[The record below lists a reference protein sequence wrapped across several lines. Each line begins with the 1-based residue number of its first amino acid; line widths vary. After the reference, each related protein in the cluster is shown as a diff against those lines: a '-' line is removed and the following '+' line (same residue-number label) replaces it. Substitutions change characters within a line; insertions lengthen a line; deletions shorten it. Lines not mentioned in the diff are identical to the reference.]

1 LPIVDNITLPALS
14 RRFRPWLLRRGEMLR
29 AARDL
34 STEFGVTPNR
44 PELVLSAL
52 SGGNQQKVILAKW
65 LQLQPV
71 LVLLDEPTQGV
82 DVGARQLVF
91 RAIRAAAQAGAC
103 VLCASSDADQLA
115 EICDRVLVLAR
126 GRLAAEITPPAL
138 SKHAIVAQ
146 CYQAAA

>member
-1 LPIVDNITLPALS
+1 MGRCRRPEGNTGTAEAPALALADLSPSAALEAGLVLIPGDRPVAGGVGALPILDNVTLPALS
-14 RRFRPWLLRRGEMLR
+14 RRFRPWLLRRGEMMR

-34 STEFGVTPNR
+34 NAEFGVVPNR

-91 RAIRAAAQAGAC
+91 R
-103 VLCASSDADQLA
+103 
-115 EICDRVLVLAR
+115 
-126 GRLAAEITPPAL
+126 
-138 SKHAIVAQ
+138 
-146 CYQAAA
+146 